1 MKRKPENLPIPMQ
14 MLKDFEKSYPG
25 CWHWVEHIREGKG
38 KDLPD
43 WDDMVYIPLTGTNEI
58 LRGKYNTVNTNV
70 SCLYAAL
77 AAWRQYKEIYSFSP
91 ELIETL
97 FEQSDEDIVIP
108 MDILKCMPYPC
119 IYIATDTDAGFFV
132 YWEQDMKTKDI
143 ELRFSILDNENR
155 GQKDDPYFSVTN
167 LWLHVFPGAT
177 VGDGI
182 RKGAEIFENNIRRK
196 QGDDIIPMTSDDVCD
211 YCTPIISKLIQ
222 LVLYICAENAE
233 VEENPETKPYT
244 RKPKPGTPPKDVR
257 REIRT
262 WDVGVKFASN
272 VRKARESMEIREHS
286 VGGNGERNSPRPHT
300 RRGHWHHYWTGS
312 ETAGN
317 RKLILKW
324 TAPIFV
330 GGNRD
335 DTITTINEL

>member
-25 CWHWVEHIREGKG
+25 CWHWVEHIRAGKG
-38 KDLPD
+38 KDLPE
-43 WDDMVYIPLTGTNEI
+43 WDDMVYIPLAGTNEI
-58 LRGKYNTVNTNV
+58 LRGKYKTVDTNIG
-70 SCLYAAL
+70 CLYAAL
-77 AAWRQYKEIYSFSP
+77 SAWRQYKEIYSFSP

-97 FEQSDEDIVIP
+97 FAQADEDIVIP

-119 IYIATDTDAGFFV
+119 VYIATDIDAGFYVF
-132 YWEQDMKTKDI
+132 WEQDVHTKDI
-143 ELRFSILDNENR
+143 ELRFCILENEN
-155 GQKDDPYFSVTN
+155 KNNKSDPYFSVTN

-182 RKGAEIFENNIRRK
+182 RKGAEIFENNIRMK
-196 QGDDIIPMTSDDVCD
+196 QGDDIVPLSKDDVYD

-244 RKPKPGTPPKDVR
+244 RKPAPGMPPKDVR

-272 VRKARESMEIREHS
+272 VRKARESSEQAARS
-286 VGGNGERNSPRPHT
+286 SGTGTGSPKRPHT
-300 RRGHWHHYWTGS
+300 RRGHWHHYWVGS
-312 ETAGN
+312 DANNN

-324 TAPIFV
+324 TAPVFV
-330 GGNRD
+330 GGGRD
-335 DTITTINEL
+335 DTITTINEIK

>member
-1 MKRKPENLPIPMQ
+1 MKRKPEKLPIPLQ
-14 MLKDFEKSYPG
+14 MIKDFEKSYPG
-25 CWHWVEHIREGKG
+25 CWSLVEHIRAGKG

-43 WDDMVYIPLTGTNEI
+43 WDDMVYIPLAGTNEI
-58 LRGKYNTVNTNV
+58 LRGKYNTVDTNIG
-70 SCLYAAL
+70 CLYAAL
-77 AAWRQYKEIYSFSP
+77 ASWRQYKEIYSFSP
-91 ELIETL
+91 ELVETL
-97 FEQSDEDIVIP
+97 FAQADVDIIIP
-108 MDILKCMPYPC
+108 CDILRCMPYPC
-119 IYIATDTDAGFFV
+119 VYIATDIDDGFYVF
-132 YWEQDMKTKDI
+132 WEQDVHTKDI
-143 ELRFSILDNENR
+143 ELRFCIMENEN
-155 GQKDDPYFSVTN
+155 KNNKNDPYFSVTN

-182 RKGAEIFENNIRRK
+182 RKGAEIFQNNIRRK
-196 QGDDIIPMTSDDVCD
+196 QDDEIIPMTADDVCD

-244 RKPKPGTPPKDVR
+244 RKPAPGKPPKDVR

-272 VRKARESMEIREHS
+272 VRKARELMGGREHS
-286 VGGNGERNSPRPHT
+286 ASENGERNSPRPHT

-312 ETAGN
+312 ESNGS

-330 GGNRD
+330 GGSND